1 MHEFSICE
9 RIVDAVLSE
18 IEQLQRPSF
27 RLCTV
32 RVVVGGLHQIVPDY
46 LSFAYDVLT
55 RDTAAAGSELQI
67 SVNPVIARCR
77 SCNWE
82 GEIDLPI
89 FRCAAC
95 QSLNLDMLRGK
106 ELYLEHLEVE
116 DGPAA
121 TAPAVEKPGND
132 SA

>member
-9 RIVDAVLSE
+9 RIVEAVLGE
-18 IEQLQRPSF
+18 LADLQRPSA
-27 RLCTV
+27 RLCNA

-55 RDTAAAGSELQI
+55 RDTAAEGSALQI
-67 SVNPVIARCR
+67 RVTPVVARCR
-77 SCNWE
+77 TCDWE

-116 DGPAA
+116 DDPTAAA
-121 TAPAVEKPGND
+121 TTAEIPDIKGG
-132 SA
+132 

>member
-9 RIVDAVLSE
+9 RIVEAVLGE
-18 IEQLQRPSF
+18 LADLQRPCA
-27 RLCTV
+27 RLCNA

-55 RDTAAAGSELQI
+55 RDTAAEGSALQI
-67 SVNPVIARCR
+67 CVTPVVARCR
-77 SCNWE
+77 TCDWE

-116 DGPAA
+116 DDPAA
-121 TAPAVEKPGND
+121 AATTAEIPDIKGG
-132 SA
+132 